1 MNTSRMR
8 HSLSTKFEKMLINL
22 CLRWH
27 ILRSYRFV
35 AEITFKVYAIINCL
49 NENLIAHSRVN
60 TGCFQHQYTDFGHTW
75 AWIWA
80 CPNLTLSKTE
90 PTIKHNSSFL
100 TKKNQQHNVNI
111 TMRKWNINVMYNLFG
126 LLNDIIGS
134 WLCCNLVD

>member
-1 MNTSRMR
+1 MQPVSCTNTHHVTDLVNHGMVKNTKTWIPREWD
-8 HSLSTKFEKMLINL
+8 SLSTKFEKMLINL

-35 AEITFKVYAIINCL
+35 GEITFKVYAIINCL

-75 AWIWA
+75 AGIWA
-80 CPNLTLSKTE
+80 CPNLILSKTE

-100 TKKNQQHNVNI
+100 TKKISNI
-111 TMRKWNINVMYNLFG
+111 MWI
-126 LLNDIIGS
+126 
-134 WLCCNLVD
+134 